1 MGPADGRVSCGVN
14 RPRMQKEWQREWESS
29 VAVCLCVVGGDD
41 LAPRAESHG
50 SEKPGQGAQAPAWLP
65 RAWAPCL

>member
-1 MGPADGRVSCGVN
+1 M
-14 RPRMQKEWQREWESS
+14 
-29 VAVCLCVVGGDD
+29 CLCVVGGGD

-50 SEKPGQGAQAPAWLP
+50 SEKAGQGAPVPAQPP